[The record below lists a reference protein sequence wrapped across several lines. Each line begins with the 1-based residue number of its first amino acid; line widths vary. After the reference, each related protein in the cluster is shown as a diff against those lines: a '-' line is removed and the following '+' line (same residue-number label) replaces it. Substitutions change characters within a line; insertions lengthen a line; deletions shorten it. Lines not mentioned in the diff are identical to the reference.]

1 MKTIFKTNNHV
12 HLSWIKHILSE
23 HNIRFFVMDSSM
35 SSVEGNITAIPV
47 RVVVNSEDEKIALKI
62 IQEEEDNL
70 D

>member
-1 MKTIFKTNNHV
+1 
-12 HLSWIKHILSE
+12 
-23 HNIRFFVMDSSM
+23 M

-62 IQEEEDNL
+62 IQEEENNL

>member
-12 HLSWIKHILSE
+12 HLSWIKHILSKN
-23 HNIRFFVMDSSM
+23 NIKYFVMDSSM

-47 RVVVNSEDEKIALKI
+47 RVVVNSEDGKTALKI
-62 IQEEEDNL
+62 IHEEEKNL

>member
-1 MKTIFKTNNHV
+1 MKTILKTNNHV
-12 HLSWIKHILSE
+12 HLSWVKHILSK
-23 HNIRFFVMDSSM
+23 HNIESFVMDSSM

-62 IQEEEDNL
+62 IQDEEDNL